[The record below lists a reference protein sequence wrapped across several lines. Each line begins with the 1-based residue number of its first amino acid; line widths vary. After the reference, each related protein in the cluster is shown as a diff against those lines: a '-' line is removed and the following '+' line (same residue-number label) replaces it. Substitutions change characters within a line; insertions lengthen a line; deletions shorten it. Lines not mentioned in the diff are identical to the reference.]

1 MKLSEKLKL
10 LREEKGMTQE
20 QVCSELGIGIQSIRN
35 YENTTIERIP
45 NTIQLKM
52 LKEFYNVTYEY
63 LLDED
68 CENKTN
74 ESVDIGKKLK
84 LSDNAIE
91 NILDIQYTNN
101 RISDELRLS
110 LVEDKIAPVVFSK
123 WLENIDLKEF
133 TALLHE
139 YDCLNNVLK
148 SIQYFYNIEKLE
160 DYLYYCLENKKNLK
174 VLYSIWNT
182 EIDTLKNNLSKS
194 IHSTL
199 NDDAYSDLSN
209 ELNQLKKYCET
220 CTKKSLNKNNLNV
233 LLNTISSL
241 SSCYYDETKRNLKF
255 CLFEI
260 TELIKNNLIETCDQ
274 ENIETLPE
282 DYKKLIASISKE
294 VKN

>member
-68 CENKTN
+68 CENKTS
-74 ESVDIGKKLK
+74 ESVDIGKKLR
-84 LSDNAIE
+84 LSDDAIE

-101 RISDELRLS
+101 HISDELRLS

-139 YDCLNNVLK
+139 YDCLNKVLK

-160 DYLYYCLENKKNLK
+160 DYLYYCLENKKDLK

-199 NDDAYSDLSN
+199 NNDAYSDLSN
-209 ELNQLKKYCET
+209 ELNQLKKYCKT
-220 CTKKSLNKNNLNV
+220 CTKKSLNKNKVNV

-260 TELIKNNLIETCDQ
+260 TELIKNNLIETYNQ

-282 DYKKLIASISKE
+282 DYKKLITSMNKE

>member
-68 CENKTN
+68 CENKTS
-74 ESVDIGKKLK
+74 ESIDIGKKLR
-84 LSDNAIE
+84 LSDDAIE

-101 RISDELRLS
+101 HIPDELRLS

-133 TALLHE
+133 TSLLHE
-139 YDCLNNVLK
+139 YDCLNKVLK

-160 DYLYYCLENKKNLK
+160 DYLYYCLENKKDLK

-199 NDDAYSDLSN
+199 NNYAYSDLSN
-209 ELNQLKKYCET
+209 ELNQLKKYCKT
-220 CTKKSLNKNNLNV
+220 CTKKSLNKNTLNV

-260 TELIKNNLIETCDQ
+260 TELIKNNLIETYDQ

-282 DYKKLIASISKE
+282 DYKKLIASMNKD

>member
-45 NTIQLKM
+45 NTVQLKM

-68 CENKTN
+68 CENKTS
-74 ESVDIGKKLK
+74 ESVEIGKKLK

-91 NILDIQYTNN
+91 NILDIQYINN
-101 RISDELRLS
+101 RIPDELRVS
-110 LVEDKIAPVVFSK
+110 LVEDKIAPTVFSN

-133 TALLHE
+133 TTLLHE
-139 YDCLNNVLK
+139 YSCLNNLLE

-160 DYLYYCLENKKNLK
+160 DYLYYCLENKKDLK
-174 VLYSIWNT
+174 ALYSIWNS
-182 EIDTLKNNLSKS
+182 EIDSLKNNLSKL
-194 IHSTL
+194 IHSTI
-199 NDDAYSDLSN
+199 NDDVRSDLIK
-209 ELNQLKKYCET
+209 ELNQFKKYCET
-220 CTKKSLNKNNLNV
+220 CTRKSLDRKKLNV

-241 SSCYYDETKRNLKF
+241 SSEYLCEAERNLKF

-260 TELIKNNLIETCDQ
+260 TEFIKNNLNETYNQ
-274 ENIETLPE
+274 TNIETLPE
-282 DYKKLIASISKE
+282 SYKKLITSMNKE

>member
-35 YENTTIERIP
+35 YENTAIERIP
-45 NTIQLKM
+45 NTVQLKM

-68 CENKTN
+68 CKNKTN
-74 ESVDIGKKLK
+74 ESVEIGKKLK

-91 NILDIQYTNN
+91 NILDIQYINN
-101 RISDELRLS
+101 RIPDELRVS
-110 LVEDKIAPVVFSK
+110 LVEDKIAPIVFSN

-139 YDCLNNVLK
+139 YNCLNNLLE

-160 DYLYYCLENKKNLK
+160 IYLYYRLENKKDLK
-174 VLYSIWNT
+174 SLYSIWNT
-182 EIDTLKNNLSKS
+182 EIDSLKNNLSKL
-194 IHSTL
+194 IHSTI
-199 NDDAYSDLSN
+199 NYDACSDLTK

-220 CTKKSLNKNNLNV
+220 CTKKTLDRKKLNV
-233 LLNTISSL
+233 LLNSISSL
-241 SSCYYDETKRNLKF
+241 SNEYLCETERNLKF

-260 TELIKNNLIETCDQ
+260 TEFIKNNLNETYNKTDIES
-274 ENIETLPE
+274 LPE
-282 DYKKLIASISKE
+282 SYKKLITSMNKE

>member
-74 ESVDIGKKLK
+74 ESINIGKKLK
-84 LSDNAIE
+84 LSDDAIE
-91 NILDIQYTNN
+91 NILDIQCTNN
-101 RISDELRLS
+101 RIPDELRLS
-110 LVEDKIAPVVFSK
+110 LVEDKIAPIVFSK

-139 YDCLNNVLK
+139 YNCLNNVLK
-148 SIQYFYNIEKLE
+148 SIQYFYNIEKIE
-160 DYLYYCLENKKNLK
+160 DYLYYCLENKKDLK
-174 VLYSIWNT
+174 ALYSIWNT

-199 NDDAYSDLSN
+199 NNNAYSDLSN

-220 CTKKSLNKNNLNV
+220 CTKKSLNKNKLDV

-282 DYKKLIASISKE
+282 DYKKLIASMNKE

>member
-52 LKEFYNVTYEY
+52 LKKIYNVTYEY

-68 CENKTN
+68 CENKTS

-139 YDCLNNVLK
+139 YNCLNNVLK

-160 DYLYYCLENKKNLK
+160 DYLYYCLENKKDLK

-199 NDDAYSDLSN
+199 NDDAYSDLIN

-220 CTKKSLNKNNLNV
+220 CTKKSLNKHNLNV

-241 SSCYYDETKRNLKF
+241 GSCYYDETKRNLKF

-260 TELIKNNLIETCDQ
+260 TELIKNNLIETYNQ
-274 ENIETLPE
+274 ENIEILPE
-282 DYKKLIASISKE
+282 DYKKLIASINKE

>member
-84 LSDNAIE
+84 LSDDAIE
-91 NILDIQYTNN
+91 NILDIQCTNN
-101 RISDELRLS
+101 RIPDELRLS
-110 LVEDKIAPVVFSK
+110 LVEDKIAPIVFSK

-139 YDCLNNVLK
+139 YNCLNNVLK
-148 SIQYFYNIEKLE
+148 SIQYFYNIEKIE
-160 DYLYYCLENKKNLK
+160 DYLYYCLENKKDLK
-174 VLYSIWNT
+174 ALYSIWNT

-199 NDDAYSDLSN
+199 NNNAYSDLSN

-220 CTKKSLNKNNLNV
+220 CTKKSLNKNKLDV

-282 DYKKLIASISKE
+282 DYKKLIASMNKE

>member
-45 NTIQLKM
+45 NTVQLKM

-74 ESVDIGKKLK
+74 ESVEIGKKLK

-101 RISDELRLS
+101 RIPDKLRVS
-110 LVEDKIAPVVFSK
+110 LVEDKIAPIVFSN

-133 TALLHE
+133 TTLLHE
-139 YDCLNNVLK
+139 YNCLNNLLE

-160 DYLYYCLENKKNLK
+160 DYLYYCLENKKDLK
-174 VLYSIWNT
+174 SLYSIWNS
-182 EIDTLKNNLSKS
+182 EIDSLKNNLSKS
-194 IHSTL
+194 IHSTI
-199 NDDAYSDLSN
+199 NDDAYSDLTK
-209 ELNQLKKYCET
+209 ELHQLKKYSET
-220 CTKKSLNKNNLNV
+220 CTKKSLDRKKLNV
-233 LLNTISSL
+233 LLDTISSL
-241 SSCYYDETKRNLKF
+241 SSYYYDETERNLKF

-260 TELIKNNLIETCDQ
+260 TELIKNNLTETYNQ
-274 ENIETLPE
+274 TNIEILPE
-282 DYKKLIASISKE
+282 SYKKLITSMNKE
-294 VKN
+294 TKN

>member
-63 LLDED
+63 LLDEN

-84 LSDNAIE
+84 LSDDAIE

-101 RISDELRLS
+101 RISDELMLS

-139 YDCLNNVLK
+139 YNCLNNVLK

-160 DYLYYCLENKKNLK
+160 DYLYYCLENEKDWKA
-174 VLYSIWNT
+174 LYSIWNT

-199 NDDAYSDLSN
+199 TDDACLDLIN
-209 ELNQLKKYCET
+209 ELNQLKKYCKIEE
-220 CTKKSLNKNNLNV
+220 V
-233 LLNTISSL
+233 I
-241 SSCYYDETKRNLKF
+241 LK
-255 CLFEI
+255 
-260 TELIKNNLIETCDQ
+260 
-274 ENIETLPE
+274 
-282 DYKKLIASISKE
+282 
-294 VKN
+294 

>member
-45 NTIQLKM
+45 NTVQLKM

-68 CENKTN
+68 CENKTS
-74 ESVDIGKKLK
+74 EYVDIGKKLK
-84 LSDNAIE
+84 LSDDAIG

-110 LVEDKIAPVVFSK
+110 LVEDKIAPIVFSK

-139 YDCLNNVLK
+139 YNCLNNVLK

-160 DYLYYCLENKKNLK
+160 DYLYYCLKNKKDLK
-174 VLYSIWNT
+174 ALYSIWNT
-182 EIDTLKNNLSKS
+182 EIDTLKNNLSKL

-199 NDDAYSDLSN
+199 TDDACLDLSN

-220 CTKKSLNKNNLNV
+220 CTKKSLNKNKLNV

-241 SSCYYDETKRNLKF
+241 SSCFYDETKRNLKF

-260 TELIKNNLIETCDQ
+260 TELIKNNLIETYDQ
-274 ENIETLPE
+274 ENIEMLPE
-282 DYKKLIASISKE
+282 DYKRLITSMNKE
-294 VKN
+294 VKI

>member
-20 QVCSELGIGIQSIRN
+20 HVCSELGIGIQSIRN

-52 LKEFYNVTYEY
+52 LKEFYNITYEY

-84 LSDNAIE
+84 LSDDAIE
-91 NILDIQYTNN
+91 NILDIQYINN

-110 LVEDKIAPVVFSK
+110 LIEDKIAPVVFSK

-139 YDCLNNVLK
+139 YNCLNNVLK
-148 SIQYFYNIEKLE
+148 SIQHFYNIEKLE
-160 DYLYYCLENKKNLK
+160 DYLYYCLENKKDLK
-174 VLYSIWNT
+174 FLYSIWNT

-199 NDDAYSDLSN
+199 NDDAYLDLSN

-220 CTKKSLNKNNLNV
+220 CIKKSLNKNNLNV

-241 SSCYYDETKRNLKF
+241 SSCYYDETKRKLKF

-260 TELIKNNLIETCDQ
+260 TELIKNNLIETYNQ
-274 ENIETLPE
+274 RNIETLPE
-282 DYKKLIASISKE
+282 DYKKLIASMNKE

>member
-74 ESVDIGKKLK
+74 ESVDIGNKLK

>member
-68 CENKTN
+68 CENKTS

-84 LSDNAIE
+84 LSDDAIK

-110 LVEDKIAPVVFSK
+110 LVEDKIPPVVFSK

-139 YDCLNNVLK
+139 YDCLNKVLK

-182 EIDTLKNNLSKS
+182 KIDTLKDNLSKS

-199 NDDAYSDLSN
+199 NNDAYSDLSN
-209 ELNQLKKYCET
+209 ELNQLKKYCKT
-220 CTKKSLNKNNLNV
+220 CTKKSLNKINLNV

-260 TELIKNNLIETCDQ
+260 TELIKNNLIETYDQ

-282 DYKKLIASISKE
+282 DYKKLIASMNKK

>member
-84 LSDNAIE
+84 LSDDAIE

-101 RISDELRLS
+101 RIPDELRLS
-110 LVEDKIAPVVFSK
+110 LVEDKIAPIVFSK

-139 YDCLNNVLK
+139 YNCLNNVLK

-160 DYLYYCLENKKNLK
+160 DYLYYCLENKKDLK
-174 VLYSIWNT
+174 ALYSIWNT
-182 EIDTLKNNLSKS
+182 EVDTLNNNLSKS

-199 NDDAYSDLSN
+199 NNDAYSDLSN

-260 TELIKNNLIETCDQ
+260 TELIKNNLIETYDQ

-282 DYKKLIASISKE
+282 DYKKLIASMNKE